1 VYCKNIH
8 TKMEKENLIT
18 ADKIFDLYGEYIL
31 NHGERPKNIYRFAK
45 ENEFEEKDFYDYFSS
60 FEQIEKSML
69 VNLFDKSVALASED
83 HISDKMSSKE
93 KLLNVYFI
101 FFENMTMNRSLV
113 LMILG
118 NDKLHFAKISNQ
130 LKETHRHF
138 IKTLDF
144 DDWSMIKEAK
154 DDVKK
159 FHGKAREEAFWI
171 HFVSA
176 IEFWKKDTS
185 PAFEKTDVFIEKTI
199 DTGFE
204 LMDSEPLR
212 KVVDL
217 GKFLFKEKFRKS

>member
-1 VYCKNIH
+1 MEQKNI
-8 TKMEKENLIT
+8 IT
-18 ADKIFDLYGEYIL
+18 EDKIFELYGDYVL

-45 ENEFEEKDFYDYFSS
+45 DNEFEEKDFYDYFSS

-69 VNLFDKSVALASED
+69 VNLFDKSVELASEVNN
-83 HISDKMSSKE
+83 SDEITSKE

-118 NDKLHFAKISNQ
+118 NNKLHLAKISNQ
-130 LKETHRHF
+130 LKETHRQF

-144 DDWSMIKEAK
+144 NDWEMILKAK
-154 DDVKK
+154 DDVKN
-159 FHGKAREEAFWI
+159 FHEKAREEALWI
-171 HFVSA
+171 HLVSV

-185 PAFEKTDVFIEKTI
+185 PSFEKTDIFIEKTI

-204 LMDSEPLR
+204 LMDNEPLR

-217 GKFLFKEKFRKS
+217 GKFLFKEKFKK

>member
-1 VYCKNIH
+1 
-8 TKMEKENLIT
+8 MERDILIT
-18 ADKIFDLYGEYIL
+18 QDKIFELYSDYIL
-31 NHGERPKNIYRFAK
+31 NHGEIPKNIYRFAK
-45 ENEFEEKDFYDYFSS
+45 DNEFKEKDFYDYFSS
-60 FEQIEKSML
+60 FEQIEKMML
-69 VNLFDKSVALASED
+69 VNLFDKSLELASEVNSSEE
-83 HISDKMSSKE
+83 ITSKE

-118 NDKLHFAKISNQ
+118 NDKLHSTKISNQ
-130 LKETHRHF
+130 LKEAHRDF

-144 DDWSMIKEAK
+144 NDWEMIKKAK
-154 DDVKK
+154 DDVKN
-159 FHGKAREEAFWI
+159 FHEKAREETLWL
-171 HFVSA
+171 HLVSA

-185 PAFEKTDVFIEKTI
+185 PSFEKTDIFIEKTI

-204 LMDSEPLR
+204 LMDNEPLR

>member
-1 VYCKNIH
+1 MEQKNI
-8 TKMEKENLIT
+8 IT
-18 ADKIFDLYGEYIL
+18 EDKIFELYGDYIL

-45 ENEFEEKDFYDYFSS
+45 DNEFEEKDFYNYFSS

-69 VNLFDKSVALASED
+69 VNLFDKSVELASEVNS
-83 HISDKMSSKE
+83 SDEIISKE

-118 NDKLHFAKISNQ
+118 NDKLHSAKISNQ
-130 LKETHRHF
+130 LKETHRQF

-144 DDWSMIKEAK
+144 DDWEMIQKTK
-154 DDVKK
+154 DDVKS
-159 FHGKAREEAFWI
+159 FQEKAREEALWI
-171 HFVSA
+171 HLVSA

-185 PAFEKTDVFIEKTI
+185 PAFEKTDIFIEKTI

-204 LMDSEPLR
+204 LMDNEPLR

-217 GKFLFKEKFRKS
+217 GKFLFKEKFKKN

>member
-1 VYCKNIH
+1 MEPKNI
-8 TKMEKENLIT
+8 IT
-18 ADKIFDLYGEYIL
+18 EDKIFELYGDYIL

-45 ENEFEEKDFYDYFSS
+45 DNDFEEKDFYDFFSS

-69 VNLFDKSVALASED
+69 VNLFNKSVELASNVNS
-83 HISDKMSSKE
+83 SDEITSKE

-118 NDKLHFAKISNQ
+118 NDKLLSAKILNQ
-130 LKETHRHF
+130 LKETHRQF

-144 DDWSMIKEAK
+144 NDWEMIQKAK
-154 DDVKK
+154 DEVKN
-159 FHGKAREEAFWI
+159 HHEKAREEVLWL
-171 HFVSA
+171 HLVSA

-185 PAFEKTDVFIEKTI
+185 PAFEKTDIFIEKTI

-204 LMDSEPLR
+204 LMDNEPLR

-217 GKFLFKEKFRKS
+217 GKFLFKEKFKKN

>member
-1 VYCKNIH
+1 
-8 TKMEKENLIT
+8 MEKENLIT
-18 ADKIFDLYGEYIL
+18 EEKIFELYGDYIL

-45 ENEFEEKDFYDYFSS
+45 ENKFEEKDFYNYFSS

-69 VNLFDKSVALASED
+69 VNLFDQSVALASEVNN
-83 HISDKMSSKE
+83 SDEITSKE

-118 NDKLHFAKISNQ
+118 SDKLHSSKLSNH
-130 LKETHRHF
+130 LKETHRNF

-144 DDWSMIKEAK
+144 NDFEMIKKAK
-154 DDVKK
+154 EDMKNLHEK
-159 FHGKAREEAFWI
+159 TREEALWI
-171 HFVSA
+171 HFVSS

-185 PAFEKTDVFIEKTI
+185 PSFEKTDVFIEKTV

-204 LMDSEPLR
+204 LMDNEPLR
-212 KVVDL
+212 KVIDL

>member
-1 VYCKNIH
+1 MEQKNI
-8 TKMEKENLIT
+8 IT
-18 ADKIFDLYGEYIL
+18 EDKIFELYGDYVL

-45 ENEFEEKDFYDYFSS
+45 DNEFEEKDFYDYFSS

-69 VNLFDKSVALASED
+69 VNLFDKSVELASEVNN
-83 HISDKMSSKE
+83 SDEITSKE

-118 NDKLHFAKISNQ
+118 NDKLHLAKISNQ
-130 LKETHRHF
+130 LKETHRQF

-144 DDWSMIKEAK
+144 NDWEMIQKAK
-154 DDVKK
+154 DNVKN
-159 FHGKAREEAFWI
+159 FHEKAREEALWI
-171 HFVSA
+171 HLVSV

-185 PAFEKTDVFIEKTI
+185 PSFEKTDIFIEKTI

-204 LMDSEPLR
+204 LMDNEPLR

-217 GKFLFKEKFRKS
+217 GKFLFKEKFKK

>member
-1 VYCKNIH
+1 MEQENI
-8 TKMEKENLIT
+8 IT
-18 ADKIFDLYGEYIL
+18 EEKIFELYGDYIL

-45 ENEFEEKDFYDYFSS
+45 DNEFEEKDFYYYFSS

-69 VNLFDKSVALASED
+69 VNLFNKSVELATEVNS
-83 HISDKMSSKE
+83 SDEITSKE

-118 NDKLHFAKISNQ
+118 NNKLHSAKMSNQ
-130 LKETHRHF
+130 LKETHRQF
-138 IKTLDF
+138 IRTLGF
-144 DDWSMIKEAK
+144 NDWEMIQKAK
-154 DDVKK
+154 DDVKN
-159 FHGKAREEAFWI
+159 FHQKAREEALWL
-171 HFVSA
+171 HLVSA

-185 PAFEKTDVFIEKTI
+185 PSFEKTDIFIEKTI

-204 LMDSEPLR
+204 LMDNEPLR

-217 GKFLFKEKFRKS
+217 GKFLFKEKFKK